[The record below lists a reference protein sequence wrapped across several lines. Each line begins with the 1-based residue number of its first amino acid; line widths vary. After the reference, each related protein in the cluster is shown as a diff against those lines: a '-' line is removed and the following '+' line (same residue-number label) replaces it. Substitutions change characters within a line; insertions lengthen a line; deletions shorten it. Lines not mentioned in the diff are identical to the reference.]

1 MKFKNTLLVAS
12 LTLATLSFQSNADV
26 IISGLGGD
34 AGYGNGRSHTEFA
47 EKYELP
53 FDINISGKNFSSF
66 RAFTNGSIDL
76 YEEELPDVGQ
86 SLAVLTPFLA
96 SGNYDCGDCGAT
108 YIGGLSGDVVAV
120 TWLDM
125 SIDAR
130 NSQGDDHSGSIRRN
144 TFQALIIDRS
154 EDTGQAGD
162 VDIEFRYEELSYREE
177 GTFPSIAGVSLPV
190 DELEGLPGGGN
201 ILLTDSETPLIP
213 IGDPISIPENANFI
227 ALPGSGTA
235 DILDLVNA
243 SNVGENGIW
252 SYSVRD
258 GEVSLAGS
266 QSGSDGTGTQADP
279 FMPSGDVDGS
289 WEFEFT
295 ISSDDDIVFI
305 DPDVAIGYDYAV
317 ESGPEIA
324 SVILPT
330 GFDAD
335 YELWLMGASGWEF
348 TESLT
353 ADEEYF
359 FDTSVTEFRVM
370 GIDTS
375 NMIDPEDAMA
385 FVTGLSFTGAGD
397 VVMTQTPIT
406 EFVSPTSVSE
416 PRMIFLML
424 TALGLFTIRSRRKN
438 K

>member
-1 MKFKNTLLVAS
+1 MKFKNTLLAAS

-26 IISGLGGD
+26 IISGFGGD
-34 AGYGNGRSHTEFA
+34 AGYGNERSYA
-47 EKYELP
+47 ESAEQYELP

-66 RAFTNGSIDL
+66 KALTNGSIDL
-76 YEEELPDVGQ
+76 YEEALPDVGQ
-86 SLAVLTPFLA
+86 SLAVLTPFRTD
-96 SGNYDCGDCGAT
+96 SNNQCVTCGAT
-108 YIGGLSGDVVAV
+108 YIGGLSEDVVAV
-120 TWLDM
+120 TWLD
-125 SIDAR
+125 I
-130 NSQGDDHSGSIRRN
+130 SQDEGSTSHN

-190 DELEGLPGGGN
+190 DEREGLPGGGN
-201 ILLTDSETPLIP
+201 VQLIDSETPQIS
-213 IGDPISIPENANFI
+213 IGDPISIPESANLI

-330 GFDAD
+330 GFDAE

-348 TESLT
+348 IESLT

-359 FDTSVTEFRVM
+359 FDTSVTEFRVL

-406 EFVSPTSVSE
+406 EFVAPTSVSE